1 MIITLL
7 VLKIVPFHRSSL
19 LALWCEKKI
28 FIVSKANKTRA
39 GAPII
44 DLVLAGS
51 WASCGALHLLPVLIK
66 KANGKHFS
74 NFGFNVNIKL
84 KYYLIS
90 LKD

>member
-1 MIITLL
+1 MIIALL

-19 LALWCEKKI
+19 LALWCETK
-28 FIVSKANKTRA
+28 RA
-39 GAPII
+39 RARRYII